1 MAGTTSGSWSFS
13 FKSSIR
19 AQDKRAYELLVHA
32 ELETSEISENGL
44 NAGDEMISGEVY
56 NLLCQYCRG
65 SAQSILRTVEDCR
78 GLVAW
83 QKLHR
88 VYNPMT
94 VARTI
99 QALGEVTR
107 PPCVTDISLAEG
119 AISKLEKML
128 KKVERDLK
136 QTIGDHMRIAIL
148 ANFMP
153 SVIKEYIHVNV
164 RSSTR

>member
-1 MAGTTSGSWSFS
+1 MCVW
-13 FKSSIR
+13 
-19 AQDKRAYELLVHA
+19 E
-32 ELETSEISENGL
+32 
-44 NAGDEMISGEVY
+44 
-56 NLLCQYCRG
+56 YCRG

-78 GLVAW
+78 RLVAW

-119 AISKLEKML
+119 AISKWEEML
-128 KKVERDLK
+128 KKVERELRGPHEDRN
-136 QTIGDHMRIAIL
+136 IGQLHALGDQGVHLRQRA
-148 ANFMP
+148 A
-153 SVIKEYIHVNV
+153 
-164 RSSTR
+164 

>member
-1 MAGTTSGSWSFS
+1 MVEFKAVVEAITKLSEVVTGMQQREMTNVKPPGLVRKKIDVRFMKVQEFDYFS

-19 AQDKRAYELLVHA
+19 AQDKRADEMLVHA

-44 NAGDEMISGEVY
+44 NAGDEMNSGEVY

-78 GLVAW
+78 GLVVW
-83 QKLHR
+83 QKLLHR

-107 PPCVTDISLAEG
+107 PPCVTSL
-119 AISKLEKML
+119 
-128 KKVERDLK
+128 
-136 QTIGDHMRIAIL
+136 
-148 ANFMP
+148 
-153 SVIKEYIHVNV
+153 
-164 RSSTR
+164 